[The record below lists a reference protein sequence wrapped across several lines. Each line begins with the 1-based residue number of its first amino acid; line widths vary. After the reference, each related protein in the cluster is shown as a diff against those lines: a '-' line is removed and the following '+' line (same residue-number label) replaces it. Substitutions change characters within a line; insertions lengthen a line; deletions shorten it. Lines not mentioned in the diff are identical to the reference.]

1 MREILFRGKRKLDGV
16 WIYGDL
22 LYNSNCV
29 KIRENETG
37 IDHIAKSFEVDPD
50 TIGQYTGLTDKNGMK
65 IFEGDI
71 VAVDYCKD
79 LQGVC
84 AYNTSPTPRRYI
96 GFYINWGHYADI
108 KRADIGYWYNKV
120 LVIGNI
126 HDNPELLG
134 GGGDEQ

>member
-22 LYNSNCV
+22 LHNNNCV
-29 KIRENETG
+29 KIRENETD

-50 TIGQYTGLTDKNGMK
+50 TVGQYTGLTDKNGAK

-71 VAVDYCKD
+71 IKYHDDYTPVDITFKVVYED
-79 LQGVC
+79 AGFFVRGD
-84 AYNTSPTPRRYI
+84 NTMPHLHTALSTPIAEKAQII
-96 GFYINWGHYADI
+96 GC
-108 KRADIGYWYNKV
+108 
-120 LVIGNI
+120 I

-134 GGGDEQ
+134 GGGDE